1 MELRLL
7 EIVKIEALG
16 LSIFIVVN
24 DQFSG
29 TLRGGRVGCQFLL
42 GPFLGL
48 FLLLFLTGT
57 LSLTLIEG
65 GAGVSCHRVL
75 LVDMG

>member
-1 MELRLL
+1 MRARYVRLL

-16 LSIFIVVN
+16 LSIFIVVD

-29 TLRGGRVGCQFLL
+29 ALRRGRVGRQFFL

-48 FLLLFLTGT
+48 FLLLFLTGAF
-57 LSLTLIEG
+57 LMSL
-65 GAGVSCHRVL
+65 L
-75 LVDMG
+75 LRWA

>member
-1 MELRLL
+1 MYVRLL
-7 EIVKIEALG
+7 EIVKIEALR
-16 LSIFIVVN
+16 LSIFIVVD

-29 TLRGGRVGCQFLL
+29 TLRRRRVGRQFFL

-75 LVDMG
+75 LVDME